1 MFRENARPQEITH
14 PFFWLNICNI
24 KILKD
29 RPPPDSRRRSRDVR
43 RESHQPRFA
52 VPARLASEFVADT
65 CVFVC
70 NLRAR
75 SQFHTSWSR
84 AYIAL

>member
-29 RPPPDSRRRSRDVR
+29 RPPPIPVGGHAISDGNRINRAICCTGTSGKRVCSGYL
-43 RESHQPRFA
+43 RFCLQS
-52 VPARLASEFVADT
+52 ARAISIP
-65 CVFVC
+65 
-70 NLRAR
+70 
-75 SQFHTSWSR
+75 H
-84 AYIAL
+84 